1 MQALAVFC
9 GSKIGTNALFQE
21 HAIALAKLMVENNIS
36 LIYGG
41 GNNGL
46 MGAVANTVM
55 DNGGKAIG
63 VIPQVLV
70 AWEHQHNGLTE
81 LKVVEDMHV
90 RKRMMYELCDAA
102 IVLPGGFGSM
112 DELFEMVTWN
122 ALKIHDKPVFLLN
135 SAGFYDPLIAMMHR
149 MFEAAF
155 LYDTVESKIIIL
167 REPQELLSY
176 L

>member
-9 GSKIGTNALFQE
+9 GSRSGNNQLYRE
-21 HAIALAKLMVENNIS
+21 HAVVLAKLLVENKIS

-55 DNGGKAIG
+55 NDGGKAIG

-70 AWEHQHNGLTE
+70 EWEHQHTGLTE

-112 DELFEMVTWN
+112 DELFEMLTWN

-135 SAGFYDPLIAMMHR
+135 SAGFYDPLISMMHR
-149 MFEAAF
+149 MFASEF
-155 LYDTVESKIIIL
+155 LYDTVDNKIIIL
-167 REPQELLSY
+167 QEPQELLQY
-176 L
+176 V

>member
-9 GSKIGTNALFQE
+9 GSRSGNNELFQQ
-21 HAIALAKLMVENNIS
+21 HAVALAQVMVRNNIS

-41 GNNGL
+41 GNKGL
-46 MGAVANTVM
+46 MGAVANTIM
-55 DNGGKAIG
+55 SNGGKAIG
-63 VIPQVLV
+63 IIPQVLV
-70 AWEHQHNGLTE
+70 DWEHQHTGITE

-112 DELFEMVTWN
+112 DELFEMLTWN

-135 SAGFYDPLIAMMHR
+135 SAGFYDRLIAMMHH
-149 MFEAAF
+149 MFHSEF
-155 LYDTVESKIIIL
+155 LYDTVANKIIIL
-167 REPQELLSY
+167 QQPEQLLAY